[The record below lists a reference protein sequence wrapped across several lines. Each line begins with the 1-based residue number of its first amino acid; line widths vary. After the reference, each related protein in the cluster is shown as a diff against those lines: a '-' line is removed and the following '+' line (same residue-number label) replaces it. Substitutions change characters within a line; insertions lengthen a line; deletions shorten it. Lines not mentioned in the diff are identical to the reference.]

1 MEAKKVS
8 RRHGQLETHPN
19 DQRQASNDLDDW
31 LGGRQKMSNVRF
43 DWLLTPRG
51 TLVESDSNRGCL
63 RLGIIAG
70 NRD

>member
-1 MEAKKVS
+1 
-8 RRHGQLETHPN
+8 
-19 DQRQASNDLDDW
+19 
-31 LGGRQKMSNVRF
+31 MSNVRF